1 MNKPPKRRRLSP
13 PWWALGLLLLWLLAA
28 LGAPWLAPHD
38 PQSQDIFRRLEP
50 PFWLGGDPA
59 FPLGTDPLG
68 RDVLSNILYGLRV
81 SLLVGFTAVAI
92 SVVLGT
98 LVGLLAG
105 YRSGSW
111 FDSLAMRL
119 ADLQLSLPG
128 VLVAL
133 AVLAIAGRGLLNVI
147 LIIGLVG
154 WAPYARVVRASVLA
168 ERQKDYVNAAAALGA
183 PTWRILLR
191 HILPNILNPL
201 LVQLSLDIPRA
212 IEQEATLSFLGVGV
226 GVDTPSLGM
235 RISEGY
241 PFLLSGAWWTS
252 VLPGL
257 ALVGLVLAINAL
269 ADWVRDALDP
279 RYRGTR

>member
-1 MNKPPKRRRLSP
+1 MSKTARRQRPLP
-13 PWWALGLLLLWLLAA
+13 PWWALGLLAGWVLAA
-28 LGAPWLAPHD
+28 LFAPWLAPHD

-50 PFWLGGDPA
+50 PFWLGGDRA
-59 FPLGTDPLG
+59 FPLGTDAVG

-81 SLLVGFTAVAI
+81 SLLVGFAAVAI

-105 YRSGSW
+105 YRSGSR

-128 VLVAL
+128 VLIAL

-183 PTWRILLR
+183 STWRILLR

-235 RISEGY
+235 RIAEGY
-241 PFLLSGAWWTS
+241 PFLLSGSWWTS